1 MPAVLTRYRRL
12 LAEVRQSYTPEKRA
26 EEKRSD
32 FLAFLFY
39 RPLSFF
45 VTPFFLMLGISAD
58 AATAVGFGIA
68 VAMPVA
74 AWCLGSDA
82 SCWVALLGFSMMVLD
97 CIDGNI
103 ARASGRSSPV
113 GGMLDGC
120 CTLLFWAGYF
130 IAVGALAYQPNG
142 GWISRH
148 GREIGLILAVLML
161 AQRELEDS
169 FDACVQE
176 RVRWEPPLP
185 GPVAG
190 AVNLACIGRP
200 VEQLVAFGGLA
211 VAGLL
216 GALPWFA
223 GGLAAYQIGLFALW
237 LPRYVRAVSAR
248 SRAGR

>member
-1 MPAVLTRYRRL
+1 MLTRYRRL

-26 EEKRSD
+26 EEKRAD
-32 FLAFLFY
+32 FLAFLIY
-39 RPLSFF
+39 RPVSFF

-58 AATAVGFGIA
+58 GATALGFGIA
-68 VAMPVA
+68 VAMPVLAWWAGA
-74 AWCLGSDA
+74 AACTG
-82 SCWVALLGFSMMVLD
+82 VALLALAMMVLD
-97 CIDGNI
+97 CVDGNI
-103 ARASGRSSPV
+103 ARVSGRSSPV

-130 IAVGALAYQPNG
+130 IAVGALAYQPDG
-142 GWISRH
+142 GWIARH
-148 GREIGLILAVLML
+148 GRETGLVLAVLML

-169 FDACVQE
+169 FEACAQE

-185 GPVAG
+185 GAVAG
-190 AVNLACIGRP
+190 AGVSLACIGRP
-200 VEQLVAFGGLA
+200 VEQVVAIGGLA
-211 VAGLL
+211 VAGTL

-223 GGLAAYQIGLFALW
+223 GGLAVYQLGLLALW